1 MSRKVTMSRK
11 PPRSNGAHRGATR
24 VLDILEFLP
33 GHSEGFTLAEI
44 SRALAVPKSSVLAL
58 LRTLVERGY
67 LVLES
72 GLYRAGAR
80 AHGLGAR
87 SGFQRELPAAAR
99 PALLELAQRTGES
112 VYLAV
117 LTSQPPEVVYVDKVE
132 SRQSIRY
139 SADLGERRPLYCTA
153 PGLAAFAFM
162 PAADRTRVLAS
173 LKLVAFTEATVTSR
187 DAIRLRLDEIR
198 QAGIVVNVDEFMAG
212 ASGIAAPILDAQG
225 VAVGACTV
233 IGPTPR
239 LLAQEKDLVRRVR
252 AAGEAISHAL
262 GAR

>member
-1 MSRKVTMSRK
+1 MSRK
-11 PPRSNGAHRGATR
+11 PSRSDGAHRGAAR
-24 VLDILEFLP
+24 VLDILEFVP
-33 GHSEGFTLAEI
+33 DHGDGFSLAEI
-44 SRALAVPKSSVLAL
+44 SRALAVPKSSALAL

-80 AHGLGAR
+80 AHGLGLRA
-87 SGFQRELPAAAR
+87 GFQRELPALAR
-99 PALLELAQRTGES
+99 PALLELAQKTGES

-153 PGLAAFAFM
+153 PGLAVFAFM
-162 PAADRTRVLAS
+162 PAADRKRLLAS
-173 LKLVAFTEATVTSR
+173 LKLVAFTEVTVTSR

-198 QAGIVVNVDEFMAG
+198 RAGVVVNVDEFMAG
-212 ASGIAAPILDAQG
+212 ASGIAAPLLDGAG

-233 IGPTPR
+233 VGPTPR
-239 LLAQEKDLVRRVR
+239 LLAQEKDLVRHVR
-252 AAGEAISHAL
+252 AAGEAISRAL
-262 GAR
+262 GQR

>member
-1 MSRKVTMSRK
+1 MSKRPSK
-11 PPRSNGAHRGATR
+11 SNGAHRGAAR

-33 GHSEGFTLAEI
+33 DHGDGFTLAEV
-44 SRALAVPKSSVLAL
+44 SRALAAPKSSVLAL

-67 LVLES
+67 LALES
-72 GLYRAGAR
+72 GVYRAGAR
-80 AHGLGAR
+80 AQGLGLR
-87 SGFQRELPAAAR
+87 PFQRELPAVAR
-99 PALLELAQRTGES
+99 PALLDLAQKTGES

-117 LTSQPPEVVYVDKVE
+117 LTLHPPEVVYVDKVE

-153 PGLAAFAFM
+153 PGLAVFAFM
-162 PAADRTRVLAS
+162 PEADRKRLLAS

-187 DAIRLRLDEIR
+187 DAIRLRLEQIR
-198 QAGIVVNVDEFMAG
+198 GAGVVVNVDEFMAG
-212 ASGIAAPILDAQG
+212 ASGIAAPILGADG
-225 VAVGACTV
+225 VPVGACTV

-239 LLAQEKDLVRRVR
+239 LLAQEKDLVRHVR
-252 AAGEAISHAL
+252 AAGEAISRAL